1 MSQQIS
7 GRTQVIAHLG
17 VPMDSFRAPMIYN
30 PFFEARGV
38 DCVVVP
44 MGCEPEDFAA
54 FLPLVARLRN
64 FAGALVTMPYKVA
77 VVDLLDAASVAV
89 QVCGACNAVR
99 RDADGRLI
107 GDMFDGAGFVRGMQ
121 RKGRGIA
128 GASALVVGAGGVGS
142 AIAAALA
149 GAGLARL
156 DLHDVRAG
164 VADRLAG
171 RLRTHYPDLEIRTGQ
186 CDPAGLDIVVNAT
199 PLGMRAGD
207 PMPVRVDRIDPAS
220 FVGEVVLT
228 REQTPFLAAAQAR
241 GCAAQ
246 TGMDMLFEQ
255 IPAYLEFFGLPQA
268 TPDALRRLAR
278 ITC

>member
-1 MSQQIS
+1 MRQQIS

-17 VPMDSFRAPMIYN
+17 VPMDSFRAPMIFN

-44 MGCEPEDFAA
+44 MGCEPDDFAA

-89 QVCGACNAVR
+89 RVCGACNAVR

-107 GDMFDGAGFVRGMQ
+107 GDMFDGAGFVRFMQ
-121 RKGRGIA
+121 RKGRAIA

-149 GAGLARL
+149 GEGLARL

-171 RLRTHYPDLEIRTGQ
+171 RLRAQYPDLDIRTGQ
-186 CDPAGLDIVVNAT
+186 SDPSGLDIVVNAT

-228 REQTPFLAAAQAR
+228 REETPFLAAARAR

-268 TPDALRRLAR
+268 TPDALRKLAR